1 VSTHQARGRTP
12 IETALAALSSDAL
25 LGFLE
30 RQRWFGAKAAADT
43 RATIGGHLVMPWG
56 DGAFAIARV
65 VVESTGETSTYQVP
79 LAARDTVPPN
89 VPDAAVAERETAG
102 SQPVAIYDALFD
114 PDFRKGL
121 VRALTTSGTIASEGE
136 QKLTVERFTNHAF
149 RDDATTKLAGADQSN
164 TSVIVDDAA
173 ILKLYRLLTP
183 GVHPDVEVGQFL
195 TTRAKFENTPALL
208 ATLLLEGGHDAIV
221 AGMVQEYLPGSTDAW
236 SYALDRGRSYFAAPA
251 DRDVANAFID
261 DAKQLGAV
269 TRALHAALA
278 SDDDDP
284 NFAAEALQ
292 PEALDRWAH
301 RTQQSVRDALSLLER
316 QVTSASFPKDH
327 VAEAQALVK
336 RRDHYLGWIN
346 EIADQL
352 GDDLGMRTR
361 THGDY
366 HLGQVL
372 RARSGEF
379 MVIDFEGE
387 PARALAERRE
397 KTSPLRD
404 VAGMLR
410 SIAYA
415 AATLAMTVGRGA
427 APHVREVRAARWER
441 DVRSAF
447 LSSYFAPGE
456 EDEAILPDSLA
467 NATQLVTLF
476 ETEKAFYELSYE
488 LNNRPAWV
496 WIPMRGIS
504 KLFVASRGSP

>member
-1 VSTHQARGRTP
+1 MSTHQARGRAP
-12 IETALAALSSDAL
+12 IETALASLSSDAL

-30 RQRWFGAKAAADT
+30 QQRWFAAKAAAGT
-43 RATIGGHLVMPWG
+43 RASIGGHLVMPWG

-65 VVESTGETSTYQVP
+65 VVESAGETSTYQVP
-79 LAARDTVPPN
+79 LAASADVPTS
-89 VPDAAVAERETAG
+89 VPDAAVVERGEPGTK
-102 SQPVAIYDALFD
+102 PVAIYDALVD
-114 PDFRKGL
+114 PDFRRGL
-121 VRALTTSGTIASEGE
+121 VRALATSGTIASEGE

-149 RDDATTKLAGADQSN
+149 CDDATTTLASAEQSN
-164 TSVIVDDAA
+164 TSVIIDDAA

-183 GVHPDVEVGQFL
+183 GVHPDVEVGRFL

-208 ATLLLEGGHDAIV
+208 ATLLLEGGHEAIV

-251 DRDVANAFID
+251 DREGVNAFVE
-261 DAKQLGAV
+261 DAKRLGAV

-284 NFAAEALQ
+284 AFAAEAAE
-292 PEALDRWAH
+292 PEDLDRWAH
-301 RTQQSVRDALSLLER
+301 RTQQSVRDALALLER
-316 QVTSASFPKDH
+316 QVSSPSFPKDH

-366 HLGQVL
+366 HLGQIL

-387 PARALAERRE
+387 PARSLAERRE

-415 AATLAMTVGRGA
+415 ASTLAMTVGRGA
-427 APHVREVRAARWER
+427 APHVRELRTARWER
-441 DVRSAF
+441 DARSAF
-447 LSSYFAPGE
+447 LSSYFATS
-456 EDEAILPDSLA
+456 EDEVILPDSLA
-467 NATQLVTLF
+467 NATHLVTLF

-496 WIPMRGIS
+496 W
-504 KLFVASRGSP
+504 

>member
-1 VSTHQARGRTP
+1 MSTHQARGGTP
-12 IETALAALSSDAL
+12 IETALSSLSSDRL

-30 RQRWFGAKAAADT
+30 QQRWFGAKAAAGA
-43 RATIGGHLVMPWG
+43 RASIGSHLVMPWG

-65 VVESTGETSTYQVP
+65 VVESTGETRTYQVP
-79 LAARDTVPPN
+79 LATRDNPPTS
-89 VPDAAVAERETAG
+89 VPDVAVVERGEAG
-102 SQPVAIYDALFD
+102 GKSVTIYDALLD
-114 PDFRKGL
+114 SDFRRGL
-121 VRALTTSGTIASEGE
+121 VHAVITSGTIASQGE
-136 QKLTVERFTNHAF
+136 QKLTVDRFMNHVHWNEAQ
-149 RDDATTKLAGADQSN
+149 TTLAGAEQSN
-164 TSVIVDDAA
+164 TSIIVDDAA

-183 GVHPDVEVGQFL
+183 GVHPDVEVGRFL

-208 ATLLLEGGHDAIV
+208 ATLLLEGDHDSIV
-221 AGMVQEYLPGSTDAW
+221 AGVVQEYLPESTDAW

-251 DRDVANAFID
+251 DREDANAFID
-261 DAKQLGAV
+261 DATRLGAV
-269 TRALHAALA
+269 TRALHGALA
-278 SDDDDP
+278 SDDHDP
-284 NFAAEALQ
+284 DFAAEAAE
-292 PEALDRWAH
+292 PEDLDRWAH
-301 RTQQSVRDALSLLER
+301 RTQQSVRDALAVLER
-316 QVTSASFPKDH
+316 RVTLPSFPKDH

-387 PARALAERRE
+387 PARSLAERRE

-415 AATLAMTVGRGA
+415 AATLAMTVGRSA
-427 APHVREVRAARWER
+427 APHVRELRAARWER

-447 LSSYFAPGE
+447 LSSYFATS

-504 KLFVASRGSP
+504 KLFVASGR

>member
-1 VSTHQARGRTP
+1 VSAHQERGRTP
-12 IETALAALSSDAL
+12 IEAAVASLSSDAL
-25 LGFLE
+25 LRFLE
-30 RQRWFGAKAAADT
+30 QQRWFGAKAAAGA
-43 RATIGGHLVMPWG
+43 RASVASHLVMPWG
-56 DGAFAIARV
+56 HGAFAITRV
-65 VVESTGETSTYQVP
+65 VVESAGDKSIYQLL
-79 LAARDTVPPN
+79 LAARD
-89 VPDAAVAERETAG
+89 AAATGTPQTAVVARGEAVG
-102 SQPVAIYDALFD
+102 KPLVIYDALFD
-114 PDFRKGL
+114 PDFRVGL
-121 VRALTTSGTIASEGE
+121 VRALQSTGTVAAEGPE
-136 QKLTVERFTNHAF
+136 KFSIERFGNHSL
-149 RDDATTKLAGADQSN
+149 RDDAHTALASAEQSN
-164 TSVIVDDAA
+164 TSVIIDDEA
-173 ILKLYRLLTP
+173 ILKLYRLLRP
-183 GVHPDVEVGQFL
+183 GVHPDVEVSQFL
-195 TTRAKFENTPALL
+195 TTRARFANTPSLI
-208 ATLLLEGGHDAIV
+208 ATLTIDDGRDSTV
-221 AGMVQEYLPGSTDAW
+221 AGMVQEYLPESSDAW
-236 SYALDRGRSYFAAPA
+236 SYALERGRAYFAAPA
-251 DRDVANAFID
+251 TREAPNTFID
-261 DAKQLGAV
+261 DAKRLGAV
-269 TRALHAALA
+269 TRGLHAALS

-284 NFAAEALQ
+284 AFA
-292 PEALDRWAH
+292 PEAAAPEDLDRWAH
-301 RTQQSVRDALSLLER
+301 RTQQSVRDALALLER
-316 QVTSASFPKDH
+316 QITSSSFPKDH

-387 PARALAERRE
+387 PARSLAERRE

-415 AATLAMTVGRGA
+415 ASTLAMTHGREA
-427 APHVREVRAARWER
+427 PPHVRELRAARWER

-447 LSSYFAPGE
+447 LSAYFAPE
-456 EDEAILPDSLA
+456 AEDEGILPDSLA
-467 NATQLVTLF
+467 NAEQLVTLF

-504 KLFVASRGSP
+504 KLFVAGR

>member
-1 VSTHQARGRTP
+1 MSTHQARGRTP
-12 IETALAALSSDAL
+12 IEAALASLSSDTL
-25 LGFLE
+25 LGFLA
-30 RQRWFGAKAAADT
+30 RQRWFGAKAAAGT
-43 RATIGGHLVMPWG
+43 RASIGSHLVMPWG
-56 DGAFAIARV
+56 DGAFAVARV

-79 LAARDTVPPN
+79 LAARDNVPPN
-89 VPDAAVAERETAG
+89 IPDAAVVG
-102 SQPVAIYDALFD
+102 SKPVAIYDALLD
-114 PDFRKGL
+114 PDFRRGL
-121 VRALTTSGTIASEGE
+121 VRALITSGTIASEAD
-136 QKLTVERFTNHAF
+136 QKLTVERFAKHAF
-149 RDDATTKLAGADQSN
+149 RDDATTTLAGAEQSN

-183 GVHPDVEVGQFL
+183 GVHPDVEVGRFL
-195 TTRAKFENTPALL
+195 TTRAKFANTPALL
-208 ATLLLEGGHDAIV
+208 ATLLLEGGHHAIV

-236 SYALDRGRSYFAAPA
+236 SYALDRGRSYFAAPG
-251 DRDVANAFID
+251 DREGVNAFIE
-261 DAKQLGAV
+261 AAQQLGAV

-284 NFAAEALQ
+284 DFAAEAAQ
-292 PEALDRWAH
+292 PEDLDRWAH
-301 RTQQSVRDALSLLER
+301 RTQQSVRDALALLER
-316 QVTSASFPKDH
+316 QVTSSSFPQAH

-387 PARALAERRE
+387 PARSLAERRE

-415 AATLAMTVGRGA
+415 ASTLATTVGRGA

-447 LSSYFAPGE
+447 LSSYFAPGD
-456 EDEAILPDSLA
+456 EDEAILPDSLE

-504 KLFVASRGSP
+504 KLFVASRG